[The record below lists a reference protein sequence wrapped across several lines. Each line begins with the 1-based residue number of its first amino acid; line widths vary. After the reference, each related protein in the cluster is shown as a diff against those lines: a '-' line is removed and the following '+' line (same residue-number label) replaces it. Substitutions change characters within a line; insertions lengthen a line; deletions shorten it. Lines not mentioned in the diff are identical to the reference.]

1 MLATVESKNHAVSK
15 LEALIERGR
24 SRAANVIDHVMR
36 NQPTDRLARAK
47 RSSSALLTRCPK
59 SS

>member
-1 MLATVESKNHAVSK
+1 MLATVESKNQAVSK

-36 NQPTDRLARAK
+36 NQPTEDWRAAK
-47 RSSSALLTRCPK
+47 RCNSALPTICPK
-59 SS
+59 S